1 MAVQAGLQSW
11 LERFDSPVSRNRGSP
26 LTARHG
32 PGLADVPQYDQW
44 LAVRHEATLVPMQ
57 EDLAIWLTGMLGD
70 EVHAD
75 HFMDELHNGVKLCRL
90 VRELQSRVTQSCP
103 SDKWQDFPM
112 KKVSFKADASPGSFF
127 ARDNTANFLSW
138 CRKLG
143 VDETY
148 MFESEGLVLHKNPR
162 QVCLCLLEI
171 GRKVSKF
178 GVEPPVLVKLE
189 KEIELEET
197 LMMAGDPAPAV
208 KTFTVCCQHGSL
220 YQGDHD
226 PGDDP
231 PCNCTQKVS
240 IEYLSE
246 GRYRLGDKILF
257 IRMLHG
263 KHVMVRVGGGWDT
276 LKGFLMK
283 YDPGRVLQFTTLEQK
298 ILAYQKKGPSGPAL
312 PVPVQQGLQP
322 PVMDPLAA
330 VGMSDESSSSSS
342 SASSPSSPTTTPSS
356 SCTSSAATSKAPTP
370 GHCTP
375 RSYAA
380 SPASTPTL
388 ARKAP
393 FPNASTPS
401 LGRKAPFPNAS
412 TPTLARRNPMP
423 PPTPT
428 PGRRTPLPSTPT
440 LGRKTP
446 VSTPTLQRKTP
457 ASTPTLPR
465 KAAIPKRVLQQGP
478 STPAT
483 QRRAQQS
490 PVPGQKTAVASPRQT
505 PPSTPTVQRAAS
517 VKQQRRQQPNGN
529 PPLPRSPVCAEP
541 TCKLPKSA
549 PLTRRAVALNSKAGA
564 TQRDGKPPMG
574 PVRSRLAQRR
584 GSSPVSRLRMEAR
597 NRRPLSPLS
606 PRPLPSSRPAS
617 PASFI
622 SLDSKTTL
630 FSSSSYSTLP
640 PTPQSTSRPGTPTCS
655 RTRGVPAASRACAS
669 PLNKAK
675 DPAKGRKSLGSS
687 RPGTPASSRPGTP
700 ASSRPCTPASSRPC
714 TPASSKP
721 CTPAS
726 SRPGTPLCSRQATTT
741 ATRPLPSKQAARTD
755 SPYLPAKR
763 QPPAGQQQK
772 PGTQQ
777 SSAAGAK
784 EGQKTQPPSGC
795 QKSQQQRTK
804 VGKKEEP
811 YFEMNSRR
819 KQQQQKC

>member
-11 LERFDSPVSRNRGSP
+11 FERFDSPISQSRRSP
-26 LTARHG
+26 LAARHG

-70 EVHAD
+70 EVRAE

-90 VRELQSRVTQSCP
+90 VGELQSRITQSCP
-103 SDKWQDFPM
+103 SDKWQHFPM
-112 KKVSFKADASPGSFF
+112 KKVPFKRDASPGSFF

-138 CRKLG
+138 CRQLG

-148 MFESEGLVLHKNPR
+148 MFESDGLVLHKNPR

-171 GRKVSKF
+171 GRIVSKY

-197 LMMAGDPAPAV
+197 LMMAGEPAPAV

-276 LKGFLMK
+276 LKGFLLK

-298 ILAYQKKGPSGPAL
+298 ILAYQKKGPAGPAL
-312 PVPVQQGLQP
+312 SIQQVQP

-330 VGMSDESSSSSS
+330 VTLSDDSSSSSSSSS
-342 SASSPSSPTTTPSS
+342 SAAS
-356 SCTSSAATSKAPTP
+356 SCSSSAATSKAPTP

-388 ARKAP
+388 PRKSP
-393 FPNASTPS
+393 FPS
-401 LGRKAPFPNAS
+401 S
-412 TPTLARRNPMP
+412 TPTLP
-423 PPTPT
+423 
-428 PGRRTPLPSTPT
+428 
-440 LGRKTP
+440 RKCP
-446 VSTPTLQRKTP
+446 Y

-465 KAAIPKRVLQQGP
+465 KGSV
-478 STPAT
+478 
-483 QRRAQQS
+483 
-490 PVPGQKTAVASPRQT
+490 
-505 PPSTPTVQRAAS
+505 PSTPTLPRKAPVPKKVLQGTPSSPRRTPQSPALVHKKAAAPQPTAPPTPTVATPPVQRAATS
-517 VKQQRRQQPNGN
+517 SKQKLRQTPNGS
-529 PPLPRSPVCAEP
+529 PALPRSPVCPEP

-549 PLTRRAVALNSKAGA
+549 PLARRAAVLNAKPGM
-564 TQRDGKPPMG
+564 TQRDGKPPLG
-574 PVRSRLAQRR
+574 PIRSRLAQRR

-597 NRRPLSPLS
+597 ARRALS
-606 PRPLPSSRPAS
+606 PRPLTSRPAS
-617 PASFI
+617 PASCT
-622 SLDSKTTL
+622 SLDSKA
-630 FSSSSYSTLP
+630 SSPASLL
-640 PTPQSTSRPGTPTCS
+640 SRPQTPTS
-655 RTRGVPAASRACAS
+655 RTRGVPAARPS

-675 DPAKGRKSLGSS
+675 EPATAKSPASSRSATPVSS
-687 RPGTPASSRPGTP
+687 RPGTPVSRP
-700 ASSRPCTPASSRPC
+700 
-714 TPASSKP
+714 
-721 CTPAS
+721 
-726 SRPGTPLCSRQATTT
+726 
-741 ATRPLPSKQAARTD
+741 ATRPLPSKQAAHAD
-755 SPYLPAKR
+755 SPRLPVKR
-763 QPPAGQQQK
+763 QPAAGQVPLQR
-772 PGTQQ
+772 PEAQQ
-777 SSAAGAK
+777 SAVVAAAANKQGLK
-784 EGQKTQPPSGC
+784 TPPVSQKAP
-795 QKSQQQRTK
+795 QRTK
-804 VGKKEEP
+804 LAKKEEP

-819 KQQQQKC
+819 KQQKC